1 MIKNLVSLAL
11 CAAILGASPA
21 AIRAADSVK
30 AEEAMKRKVRK
41 ILIKDSLPGAIAK
54 CASLAG
60 VKIEVDWPALKAAGA
75 KDTAKVV
82 LRMSDVP
89 VGELLDLTLVQAET
103 KGNALAW
110 YVDGAV
116 VRVTTRQRLM
126 HRDRVLPAIPSSPT
140 VRPRRTPRRT
150 PIKEWTFDN
159 TAVSDVFEA
168 VRKNARV
175 NIHINWRSLQEIGIQ
190 KDTPITLKAS
200 NISTARALDLITD
213 ELSGSKDKL
222 ERIYWLVD
230 EGVLTI
236 ATGTA
241 LNRRTFTRVFYVADL
256 LTVIPNFQGPRSSAG
271 RSRRG
276 GRGSESFDAGG
287 IGARTDTL
295 ETGVSLGTGSGGRR
309 GGSRETTDTT
319 EERKKLRENLTNII
333 KISIGEDMWH
343 PQGQGS
349 VQFLRNKLVI
359 SQTKLGFLLMG
370 KALKRK

>member
-11 CAAILGASPA
+11 CATVFGASPA
-21 AIRAADSVK
+21 TTRPAGGIPADK
-30 AEEAMKRKVRK
+30 AMKRKIRK

-75 KDTAKVV
+75 KDTTKVV

-89 VGELLDLTLVQAET
+89 VGELLDLTLVQAQT
-103 KGNALAW
+103 KGNNLAW
-110 YVDGAV
+110 YIDKDV
-116 VRVTTRQRLM
+116 VRVTSQRRLM
-126 HRDRVLPAIPSSPT
+126 HRDLAVPGISYLPAAPK
-140 VRPRRTPRRT
+140 RRTPRRL
-150 PIKEWTFDN
+150 PIKKWAFDN
-159 TAVSDVFEA
+159 TAASDVFEV
-168 VRKNARV
+168 VRQNSGV

-190 KDTPITLKAS
+190 KDTPITLRAS

-213 ELSGSKDKL
+213 ELSGSRDKL
-222 ERIYWLVD
+222 ERVYWLVD
-230 EGVLTI
+230 DGVLTI

-241 LNRRTFTRVFYVADL
+241 LNRHTFTRVFYVADL
-256 LTVIPNFQGPRSSAG
+256 LTVIPSFRGPRVRSGSSG
-271 RSRRG
+271 RG
-276 GRGSESFDAGG
+276 GSGRDSFDASG
-287 IGARTDTL
+287 IGMSTDTL
-295 ETGVSLGTGSGGRR
+295 DSGVSLGTGSG
-309 GGSRETTDTT
+309 SRSSRTEITDTT

-333 KISIGEDMWH
+333 KISIGEEMWH

-349 VQFLRNKLVI
+349 VQFLRNKMVI